1 MKRTVHVSKEF
12 VNAALPPI
20 PADFERDM
28 REMILSMPAETAERI
43 ERKDR
48 PMRRKLSVGFVLV
61 VVLCTLAV
69 GALAAVLLG
78 GKDFVDQ
85 IMAPKAAQTD
95 STSFTKEEIE
105 DILRIAKEN
114 GLTLSDQDMYMLTH
128 LDETGYDKEELM
140 RRFVKTEYGFYPA
153 AWPIE
158 VQHWYEQML
167 MAVGYDADWDK
178 QIIRT
183 TGYKMENRQTN
194 VLPEGNEFTQDQIL
208 KIAQEYIHDKY
219 YPDVDLNDE
228 SKYIRLLT
236 YQEHKLG
243 QDSTYREWSLR
254 YEAKDLYLADY
265 VMTLDTAGN
274 IKKEYAVGGILDP
287 SYETYGQFMRDRFQR
302 VYGDQFGFVNW
313 TSEIMLEYQNA
324 MRHRQTLPGPEHFI
338 GDEYPILDMTY
349 VVPDDT
355 MISRE
360 AAIEKAKAAC
370 GGLDYESLYGNS
382 AVAVCLENPEG
393 KAVWKVTLQLHS
405 GGFVYAQLDAK
416 TGEALF
422 IDTAKADT
430 YRLWRQYV
438 TEEYWQE
445 NKPLDSALYSAP
457 SEYAAGWRLTAFWG
471 NTDIAPKWYW
481 DRLNAVD
488 YNEETEDA
496 LYASW
501 VDQYGYDTNFWPLE
515 AQAIEILTQLGDDP
529 DFNTVNFPGLPSE
542 GDLSQEEALKI
553 AKAAFKEEYAD
564 ELPSLDVST
573 LKGAFSFWFNYTFE
587 GHNTWQVNL
596 YRPDGVKIGSVW
608 MESRLGE
615 VYQMECFDPS
625 TPGLRG
631 RDASFAAPI
640 ATPAPLA
647 NGKPWMWGMDFA
659 PQEFWDKLEQTMNEW
674 GVTAEN
680 FEQKKEEWRNQ
691 YGDDIFLPYEC
702 SVMDSILAPYLADKF
717 QEEKP
722 WYCAFP
728 QDGKIT
734 RDQAIEIGKKAVHEA
749 GDEEVG
755 DAWIDELKISAV
767 LGVNGTVD
775 GLYVR
780 EEPTWAVFFF
790 AWDDTYGFWN
800 QRASAYITEDGEVIL
815 AQLDLAS
822 NG

>member
-43 ERKDR
+43 ERKGR
-48 PMRRKLSVGFVLV
+48 PMRRKLSVGFVLAV
-61 VVLCTLAV
+61 ILCTLAA

-95 STSFTKEEIE
+95 SDSFTKEEIE
-105 DILRIAKEN
+105 EILRIAAEN
-114 GLTLSDQDMYMLTH
+114 HLSLSDEDMYRLNH
-128 LDETGYDKEELM
+128 LDKTGYFKEELM
-140 RRFVKTEYGFYPA
+140 RLFVKTEYGFYPS

-158 VQHWYEQML
+158 VQRWYEQML
-167 MAVGYDADWDK
+167 EACGLDYGETV
-178 QIIRT
+178 
-183 TGYKMENRQTN
+183 N
-194 VLPEGNEFTQDQIL
+194 VLPEGDELTQEQIL

-219 YPDVDLNDE
+219 YPDVNVNDE
-228 SKYIRLLT
+228 SKYRRFLT
-236 YQEHKLG
+236 YQEHKQG
-243 QDSTYREWSLR
+243 QDSAYREWSLR

-287 SYETYGQFMRDRFQR
+287 SYETYGQFMRDRFRR
-302 VYGDQFGFVNW
+302 VYGDQYGFVNW
-313 TSEIMLEYQNA
+313 TSEIMLKYQEA
-324 MRHRQTLPGPEHFI
+324 MRHRQTLTGPEHFI

-349 VVPDDT
+349 LLPDET
-355 MISRE
+355 MISKE
-360 AAIEKAKAAC
+360 TAIEKAKAAC
-370 GGLDYESLYGNS
+370 GNLDYETLYSNS

-393 KAVWKVTLQLHS
+393 QSVWKVTLQLHG

-422 IDTAKADT
+422 TDTAKADT
-430 YRLWRQYV
+430 YKLWRQYV

-445 NKPLDSALYSAP
+445 NKPLTSAVYSAP
-457 SEYAAGWRLTAFWG
+457 SEYVAGWRLPAFWG
-471 NTDIAPKWYW
+471 DPSVAPEWYW
-481 DRLNAVD
+481 EKLNAVG
-488 YNEETEDA
+488 YNEETEDK
-496 LYASW
+496 LYMDW
-501 VDQYGYDTNFWPLE
+501 VNQYGYDTNFWPLE
-515 AQAIEILTQLGDDP
+515 AQAIEILTQLGDEP
-529 DFNTVNFPGLPSE
+529 DFGIINFPGLPAE
-542 GDLSQEEALKI
+542 EDISQEEALNI

-564 ELPSLDVST
+564 ELPGLDVST
-573 LKGAFSFWFNYTFE
+573 LKGAFSFLFNYTFE

-596 YRPDGVKIGSVW
+596 YRPDGVLMGSVW
-608 MESRLGE
+608 MESQLGE
-615 VYQMECFDPS
+615 VYQLECFDPS
-625 TPGLRG
+625 TPGIRG

-640 ATPAPLA
+640 ATPAPLE

-680 FEQKKEEWRNQ
+680 FERKKEEWRRQ

-702 SVMDSILAPYLADKF
+702 QVMDSILAPYLADKF

-728 QDGKIT
+728 QEGKIT

-790 AWDDTYGFWN
+790 AWDDTYNFWN
-800 QRASAYITEDGEVIL
+800 QRASAYLTEDGEVIL